1 MDNFNKYVKFVIAIV
16 IVAYAL
22 LGVDFEDTAN
32 ETSSIVENLKEEL
45 EDEKIKEKITGKLEI
60 HFINVGQADSILI
73 TNNNEYMLIDAGDTN
88 SEQTLFNYFE
98 ELQIDEFKHV
108 VATHPHEDH
117 IGSMNDVIDK
127 YNIENFYMPDVLTTT
142 KTFESMLDSLE
153 EKNMTYKVPEVGDE
167 FYLGDAK
174 IDILFLN
181 DDEDNLND
189 SSIILRLTFGESS
202 AIFMADASTSV
213 EEEIMDGYDNIKSDL
228 IKIGHHGSS
237 YISSLA
243 FWEFINPKYAVI
255 SVGKNNI
262 YKHPSNEILKRLE
275 QNDIKVYRTDING
288 TIIFESDGEEIKLKE
303 EN

>member
-1 MDNFNKYVKFVIAIV
+1 MGNFSKYIKFIIGLIIIV
-16 IVAYAL
+16 YAML
-22 LGVDFEDTAN
+22 SAEFKDTAK
-32 ETSSIVENLKEEL
+32 ETSSLVNELKEEIKVEL
-45 EDEKIKEKITGKLEI
+45 NKDEIDKLEV
-60 HFINVGQADSILI
+60 HFIDVGQADSILI
-73 TNNNEYMLIDAGDTN
+73 TTNNEYMLIDAGD
-88 SEQTLFNYFE
+88 SSSKKTLIDYFNK
-98 ELQIDEFKHV
+98 LQISGFKHV

-142 KTFESMLDSLE
+142 KTFENMLDSLE
-153 EKNMTYKVPEVGDE
+153 EKNMTYKVPEVGDG

-189 SSIILRLTFGESS
+189 CSIVLRLTHGESS
-202 AIFMADASTSV
+202 MIFMADASTLV

-237 YISSLA
+237 YSSSLE
-243 FWEFINPKYAVI
+243 FLEFINPKYAVI

-275 QNDIKVYRTDING
+275 QNDIKVYRTDVNG

-303 EN
+303 EK